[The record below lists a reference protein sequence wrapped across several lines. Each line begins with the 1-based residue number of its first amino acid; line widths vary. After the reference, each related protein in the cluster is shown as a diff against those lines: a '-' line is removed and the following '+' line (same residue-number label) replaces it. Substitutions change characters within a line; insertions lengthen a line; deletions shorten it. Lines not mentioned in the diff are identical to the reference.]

1 MLYDFFANSC
11 GAVNAIHSEFD
22 KRYINS
28 SKHELKKT
36 LKHLKSLK
44 PSLQE
49 IKYNSRLLL
58 NRYRKKEN
66 KRFDHHQLTN
76 RTFGNTAKKYLS
88 RVKIELSQISTNKTV
103 IIISKK
109 LYQKKTDREN
119 TALLHGCKNQTYLQ

>member
-1 MLYDFFANSC
+1 MISLLIHVGLS
-11 GAVNAIHSEFD
+11 IHSEFD
-22 KRYINS
+22 KSYINS
-28 SKHELKKT
+28 SKHELQKT

-44 PSLQE
+44 PSPLQE

-66 KRFDHHQLTN
+66 ENFDHHQLTN

-88 RVKIELSQISTNKTV
+88 RVKIELNQTSTNKTV

-109 LYQKKTDREN
+109 LYQKKTDPEN